1 MSSTVC
7 HRSVRSERERK
18 KFSLNTFSFPITC
31 TVGGIRLRL
40 KLFAT
45 AMVSMLSPN
54 RVQKTRGFM
63 GDYFTVVNVVRTRR
77 RNRSTIKHSGTWL
90 ETGTRM
96 KRNKKKKRLF
106 FGDSRNASL
115 GFVFGHETEKAVS
128 SPSALRSHTNG
139 NEGGRPDRW
148 MEDGRAKRRVW
159 RIYAERRRALR

>member
-1 MSSTVC
+1 MYCRGDSFAVKTFC
-7 HRSVRSERERK
+7 HRNGFDVKSEPRPKDTGFYGRLFYRRKCRTYTKTKSVNHQAQRYV
-18 KFSLNTFSFPITC
+18 
-31 TVGGIRLRL
+31 VGNGY
-40 KLFAT
+40 A
-45 AMVSMLSPN
+45 N
-54 RVQKTRGFM
+54 
-63 GDYFTVVNVVRTRR
+63 
-77 RNRSTIKHSGTWL
+77 
-90 ETGTRM
+90 ET
-96 KRNKKKKRLF
+96 KQKKKKRLF